1 MGSAVMK
8 NGEWYLEG
16 SPFSITEALVPRV
29 ELNEISKLIKKYIC
43 YSRKS

>member
-1 MGSAVMK
+1 MGSSVMK

-29 ELNEISKLIKKYIC
+29 ELNEISKLFKKYLC